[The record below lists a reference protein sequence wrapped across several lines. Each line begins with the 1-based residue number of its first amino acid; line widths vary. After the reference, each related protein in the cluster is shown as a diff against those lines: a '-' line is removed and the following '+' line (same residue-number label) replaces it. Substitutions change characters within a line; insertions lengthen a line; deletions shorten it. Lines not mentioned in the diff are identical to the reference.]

1 MPELPRAPFREDDL
15 LRVLLVQQ
23 TSLFRTALAAVLSA
37 EDDIEV
43 VGDCSRV
50 NEAIRIAG
58 SVQPEVAVI
67 DLDLLTD
74 TDSGIVGQL
83 QAAVPDCA
91 ILILAGSTFNRSM
104 HDALHRYTGG
114 FVSRDNTPSQLAA
127 YIRKVAAGESV
138 IDPALAV
145 SALAGPHNPLK
156 EREREVL
163 RIAGTGASSPEIAAK
178 LHLSVGTVRNYLS
191 AIMQKTGGRNR
202 LEAFHIADEAGWL

>member
-1 MPELPRAPFREDDL
+1 M
-15 LRVLLVQQ
+15 
-23 TSLFRTALAAVLSA
+23 
-37 EDDIEV
+37 
-43 VGDCSRV
+43 
-50 NEAIRIAG
+50 
-58 SVQPEVAVI
+58 QPEVAVI

-191 AIMQKTGGRNR
+191 AVIRKTRARNLLDAIR
-202 LEAFHIADEAGWL
+202 ITRQGGWLR